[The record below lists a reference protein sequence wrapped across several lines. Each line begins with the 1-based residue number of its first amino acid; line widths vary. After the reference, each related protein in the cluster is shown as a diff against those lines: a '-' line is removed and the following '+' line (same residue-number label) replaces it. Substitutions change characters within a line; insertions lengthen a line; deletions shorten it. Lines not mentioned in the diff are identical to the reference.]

1 MKLIKIIKRGGCHIN
16 RSKIRSQGNH
26 TILIVSISLCV
37 YLVHTFSVSISLF
50 LCLSRVFTFSGVTIV
65 SLLSLVLKFSVYVP
79 VFSPFLCLCVCVS
92 VVVFVSLCCVSLCLC
107 VVCLLFQVN
116 ERISQGNHSILIV
129 SCS

>member
-26 TILIVSISLCV
+26 TILIFSSSYVLCV
-37 YLVHTFSVSISLF
+37 YLSLSMSHHSVSLLVF
-50 LCLSRVFTFSGVTIV
+50 VCWCLGVSVSCVYFFRWMKRSSQGKVTIV

-92 VVVFVSLCCVSLCLC
+92 VVVSVLCVLVSLCRVFTFS
-107 VVCLLFQVN
+107 
-116 ERISQGNHSILIV
+116 GG
-129 SCS
+129 